1 MDMSYWGEERGEA
14 ASIEELASQEQGSDE
29 LNFD

>member
-1 MDMSYWGEERGEA
+1 MDMSYWVEERGEA
-14 ASIEELASQEQGSDE
+14 QSVEELAQSEQGSDE